1 MQRVKQSTELH
12 RELVTGIPK
21 IVQSA
26 FLFGQTEFL
35 AATAVKTAIHRAF
48 SDLESPQDPPSS
60 SASLM
65 LRHFPKLLNVYL
77 SPSHSRSWLLLK
89 SVILPGIFGFPLH
102 LSGILWKPP
111 VASYRSAVNFF
122 SQMLNNFCTLSC
134 SSLGAVGEVAFFPS
148 ATDIYISSVFAPT
161 FMLTSEENMVA
172 QVPIHQ
178 HTTGLVIRPSLTP
191 LQILYSSVPPICGEK
206 ER

>member
-48 SDLESPQDPPSS
+48 SDLESLQAPPSR
-60 SASLM
+60 SASLT
-65 LRHFPKLLNVYL
+65 LLHFPKLLNLHL

-89 SVILPGIFGFPLH
+89 SVILPRIFGLPFH

-111 VASYRSAVNFF
+111 VASYRSTVSFYHRC
-122 SQMLNNFCTLSC
+122 LIT
-134 SSLGAVGEVAFFPS
+134 S
-148 ATDIYISSVFAPT
+148 A
-161 FMLTSEENMVA
+161 
-172 QVPIHQ
+172 H
-178 HTTGLVIRPSLTP
+178 
-191 LQILYSSVPPICGEK
+191 
-206 ER
+206 